1 MEQTTPLDQDTCY
14 SALLGRNADYEGV
27 FYVGV
32 RTTGI
37 FCRPTCPARKPKREN
52 CEFFTDAHSALL
64 ASYRPC
70 ARCRPLSHPNETSD
84 VVRKLVEAVERE
96 PAKRW
101 RDADFDALAVH
112 ASTARRQFQKRFGM
126 TFVEYARARRLG
138 SAFKA
143 IRSGERVIDAQLDA
157 GFESSSGFR
166 DAFARIMGAP
176 PARSTR
182 ALFAAWLDTPLG
194 PMTAIADERALYL
207 LEFVDRRGLE
217 REIERL
223 RLRQKGGIA
232 PGRTAPI
239 VQIEA
244 ELKEYFAGR
253 SMTFRTPIARSGSPC
268 QHAVWDA
275 LLTIPPGET
284 WSYAELARTVG
295 RPKAMRA
302 AGTANGANQLAIVIP
317 CHRVINA
324 NGELGGY
331 AGGLPRK
338 RWLLDH
344 ERSVRAVEGDVSPSG
359 TAANRKAPSRTA
371 DSTAR
376 RRRET
381 STACAD

>member
-1 MEQTTPLDQDTCY
+1 MRFMEQLRMPLDHATCY
-14 SALLGRNADYEGV
+14 AALLGRDADYDGV

-52 CEFFTDAHSALL
+52 CEFFADAQAALL
-64 ASYRPC
+64 AAYRPC
-70 ARCRPLSHPNETSD
+70 ERCRPLSHPNETSG
-84 VVRKLVEAVERE
+84 VVRRLVAAVERE
-96 PAKRW
+96 PLKRW

-138 SAFKA
+138 TAFKA
-143 IRSGERVIDAQLDA
+143 IRSGERVIDAQLEA
-157 GFESSSGFR
+157 GFESPSGFR

-176 PARSTR
+176 PASRATR

-194 PMTAIADERALYL
+194 PMTAVADEHALYL

-217 REIERL
+217 RELERL
-223 RLRQKGGIA
+223 RHRHRAGIA

-239 VQIEA
+239 AQIEQ
-244 ELKEYFAGR
+244 ELAAYFAGR
-253 SMTFRTPIARSGSPC
+253 ALAFATPLARAGSPF
-268 QHAVWDA
+268 QNAVWDA

-284 WSYAELARTVG
+284 WSYSRLAQAIG
-295 RPKAMRA
+295 RPGAVRA
-302 AGTANGANQLAIVIP
+302 AGTANGANQFAIVIP

-331 AGGLPRK
+331 GGGVPRK
-338 RWLLDH
+338 RWLLEH
-344 ERSVRAVEGDVSPSG
+344 ERSAAARA
-359 TAANRKAPSRTA
+359 A
-371 DSTAR
+371 
-376 RRRET
+376 
-381 STACAD
+381 